1 MNHLELRPRQRD
13 SLAEPIHLTKF
24 SEATHEHSRLHA
36 RAHCELTHG
45 LFVPLLFESQS
56 GTLAY
61 NGAVFSDCSERIVS
75 HSEVIQ
81 FDGFS
86 TFRPCGRDLVEFFN
100 SSGRA
105 ISVQVDYFRAARDPR
120 GIWLADK
127 GRAKTLAA

>member
-1 MNHLELRPRQRD
+1 
-13 SLAEPIHLTKF
+13 
-24 SEATHEHSRLHA
+24 
-36 RAHCELTHG
+36 
-45 LFVPLLFESQS
+45 
-56 GTLAY
+56 
-61 NGAVFSDCSERIVS
+61 VFSDCSQRIVS

-127 GRAKTLAA
+127 GRI